1 MCANIAILT
10 SFKEAAFHMLTLCMF
25 LVSGGSTHDI
35 DAVKTGN
42 TDSDNE
48 DSEIGGK
55 EQRKLQL

>member
-1 MCANIAILT
+1 
-10 SFKEAAFHMLTLCMF
+10 MF
-25 LVSGGSTHDI
+25 LMSGGSTHDI

-48 DSEIGGK
+48 DSEVGRK

>member
-1 MCANIAILT
+1 
-10 SFKEAAFHMLTLCMF
+10 MLTLCMF
-25 LVSGGSTHDI
+25 LMSGSSTHDI

-48 DSEIGGK
+48 ESEIGGK